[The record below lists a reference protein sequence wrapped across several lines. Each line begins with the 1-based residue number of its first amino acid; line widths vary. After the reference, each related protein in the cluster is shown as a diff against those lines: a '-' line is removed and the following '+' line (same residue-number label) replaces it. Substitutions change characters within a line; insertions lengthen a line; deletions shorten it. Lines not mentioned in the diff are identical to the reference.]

1 MNYQDQEDRRMLNQY
16 SKTEDQLW
24 IARLFRKY
32 EHLIYGICL
41 KYTNDPDWSKDL
53 KGQIYEKL
61 VLKAKNLEVGDFK
74 NWLYS
79 FSKNLC
85 HDELRKKKRKASAL
99 DKFRKFQINSIQDVD
114 SGIEERLIIKHDEEQ
129 LSILM
134 EDAEKL
140 LTEKQRICLNL
151 FYFNRFSYLKIG
163 AETGMEITQIKSH
176 LQNGKRKMKNYI
188 FQQLKNHA

>member
-1 MNYQDQEDRRMLNQY
+1 MLSQF

-24 IARLFRKY
+24 LARLFEKY

-61 VLKAKNLEVGDFK
+61 VIKAKNLEVLHFK
-74 NWLYS
+74 NWLYI

-85 HDELRKKKRKASAL
+85 LDEIRKKRRKVSAL
-99 DKFRKFQINSIQDVD
+99 DKFREFQINSVQDVD
-114 SGIEERLIIKHDEEQ
+114 SDAEERLIIKQDEEQ

-134 EDAEKL
+134 EDAQKL
-140 LTEKQRICLNL
+140 LSKEQRICLTL
-151 FYFNRFSYLKIG
+151 FYFDRFSYLQISKQ
-163 AETGMEITQIKSH
+163 TGMEITAIKSH
-176 LQNGKRKMKNYI
+176 LQNGKRKMKKHVYNH
-188 FQQLKNHA
+188 LKNHA